1 MDKSLIANGFVV
13 INNGL
18 DLSNLNSYWLV
29 KNEILNEEDLIGNHI
44 FTNNFI
50 QINLNK
56 YSFTLNNNSIILT
69 ISNNYS
75 EQDYDE
81 GVDKLILLLK
91 NLKNTLNLSC
101 GINFN
106 WVLDGLKDGEY
117 FELSKKLF
125 FVNNNALY
133 QDFEE
138 GNPCFGAY
146 MSKDFKDARLKLDIK
161 PVHANQ
167 GNINAGTLH
176 FNFNFH
182 RDLLDSSS
190 FDELN
195 DYLKNWRDYKTES
208 EMLVNKV

>member
-29 KNEILNEEDLIGNHI
+29 SNDILKEEDLNRNHV

-56 YSFTLNNNSIILT
+56 YTFTLNNNSIILT
-69 ISNNYS
+69 INNNYS
-75 EQDYDE
+75 EQDYNE
-81 GVDKLILLLK
+81 GVEKLIFLLK
-91 NLKNTLNLSC
+91 KIKNTTNLSC

-106 WVLDGLKDGEY
+106 WVLDGLKDDEY

-125 FVNNNALY
+125 FVKDNALY
-133 QDFEE
+133 EDFAD
-138 GNPCFGAY
+138 GSPCFGAY
-146 MSKDFKDARLKLDIK
+146 MSKDFQGSRLKLDIK
-161 PVHANQ
+161 PIHSPEDKKL
-167 GNINAGTLH
+167 GTLH

-182 RDLLDSSS
+182 RDLIDSSS
-190 FDELN
+190 LEELSN
-195 DYLKNWRDYKTES
+195 YLIQWKIYKDKSES
-208 EMLVNKV
+208 LVIKI